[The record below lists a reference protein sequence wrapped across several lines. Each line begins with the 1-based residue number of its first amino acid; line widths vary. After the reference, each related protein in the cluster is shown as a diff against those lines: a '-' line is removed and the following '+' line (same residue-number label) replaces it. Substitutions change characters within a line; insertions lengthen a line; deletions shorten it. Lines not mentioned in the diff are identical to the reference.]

1 MKLTGNLKT
10 QVEKAETRE
19 AVRETIANA
28 GMLLNDDELDQVSG
42 GLSGLTIDELTKRV
56 TMVCETCDNREFT
69 VTERAYASGW
79 QSGITCPFCFGMK
92 THKKE

>member
-19 AVRETIANA
+19 VVRETIANA
-28 GMLLNDDELDQVSG
+28 GMLLNDAELDQVSG
-42 GLSGLTIDELTKRV
+42 GLGSTIDDLTKRV
-56 TMVCETCDNREFT
+56 TMVCETCDNSEFT

-79 QSGITCPFCFGMK
+79 RNGIACPFCFGMK